1 IKMSDMW
8 GSDPQY
14 WVYMNRLLQN
24 GATLVNIIARLPKLQ
39 SFSLHRI
46 IQESEDEELPSS
58 LEPLKAPVKHLA
70 LNYSGYSYENM
81 VKATTN
87 LVLRLPHLKVLIAP
101 QVDRNDF
108 NLDAYAAEFP
118 HVKAF
123 KCELKDIHGDND
135 GGGQFTVTTGF

>member
-1 IKMSDMW
+1 
-8 GSDPQY
+8 
-14 WVYMNRLLQN
+14 
-24 GATLVNIIARLPKLQ
+24 
-39 SFSLHRI
+39 
-46 IQESEDEELPSS
+46 
-58 LEPLKAPVKHLA
+58 
-70 LNYSGYSYENM
+70 
-81 VKATTN
+81 
-87 LVLRLPHLKVLIAP
+87 LRLPHLKVLIAP